1 MIKGIGTDLVSVARI
16 EKTLAKHGDRFAKK
30 ILGPD
35 EYQAYLVH
43 SRPSNFMA
51 KRFATKEATVKA
63 LGTGFSNGITWKDV
77 QLEHLASGQ
86 PVVVLSSAAL
96 ELYKNKG
103 CQQILLSLS
112 DEESLVS
119 AFVVIE

>member
-16 EKTLAKHGDRFAKK
+16 EKALARHGNRFAQR

-35 EYQAYLVH
+35 EYKAFLVH
-43 SRPSNFMA
+43 SRPSNFVA

-63 LGTGFSNGITWKDV
+63 LGTGFSNGISWKDV
-77 QLEHLASGQ
+77 QLEHLPSGQ
-86 PVVVLSSAAL
+86 PKVVLSNAAL
-96 ELYKNKG
+96 ELYTEKG

-119 AFVVIE
+119 AFVVVE